1 MQQLSKAFYLNTS
14 VPWRFIHMPQSH
26 LCITRVNIILSLTG
40 RFLLMTHLADVIAV
54 TSSFVDWHHE
64 VSLWSHASGAAGFL
78 RTRPGPDREG
88 VAGGNLGLRDILAAL
103 QWVRHNIAAF
113 GGDPSRV
120 TVLGHD
126 TGAAL
131 VNLLL
136 ISSAT
141 KGNFEGLIRSV

>member
-1 MQQLSKAFYLNTS
+1 MK
-14 VPWRFIHMPQSH
+14 
-26 LCITRVNIILSLTG
+26 CLSLT
-40 RFLLMTHLADVIAV
+40 
-54 TSSFVDWHHE
+54 
-64 VSLWSHASGAAGFL
+64 SHAPGAAGFL

-136 ISSAT
+136 ISSAA
-141 KGNFEGLIRSV
+141 KGKFEGSVHSTLNGHQFRALAALPLRKSSRKCSSKAVVLQGSND